1 MRSLRARLLAWLL
14 APLLFMSGAHLA
26 STWLDTRKTAEG
38 IFDKLLVTL
47 ALSISEHA
55 LASGGD
61 LLTEELLE
69 LIRITTND
77 HLYYKVIGPG
87 GAFITGYEDLPEPAG
102 GIGVAQN
109 NLQFYDA
116 LYAGKAVRV
125 IAVSSLIERPEYS
138 GWMTTFVAQ
147 TKNERAAWVESI
159 LLQNLWRVALMIAIA
174 SGLLSVGVWLGLRP
188 LARLQH
194 AVHQRTSADLSPIP
208 CRKLPREISA
218 LVSELNDLLAR
229 LQAHMQFTRRF
240 VENAAHQL
248 RTPVTALLPQAE
260 LAWRKA
266 ESARDKKAIGK
277 IKTSAE
283 NLARLTH
290 QLLNMARAESIALG
304 GPPAAGRRDFS
315 ALDLADLAARRI
327 AAFCE
332 LYPEIEVVAD
342 LQAARARGMAYELTR
357 YAIDDLDRAIADSE
371 DEGFVKVLTEP
382 GRDRILGAT
391 IVSARAGDLLTEF
404 TLAMRHNL
412 GLNKILSTIHIYP
425 TMSEANRFVAA
436 EWRKARKPERLLRW
450 VERYFRW
457 RRGWRQG

>member
-116 LYAGKAVRV
+116 LYTGKAVRV

-266 ESARDKKAIGK
+266 ESARDKTAIGK

-304 GPPAAGRRDFS
+304 GPPAASRRDFS

-342 LQAARARGMAYELTR
+342 LQAARARGMALFIGE
-357 YAIDDLDRAIADSE
+357 ALDNLLDNARKYGRPA
-371 DEGFVKVLTEP
+371 P
-382 GRDRILGAT
+382 GPAT
-391 IVSARAGDLLTEF
+391 ITVRSFCRGDRSILEVSDRGGGFPKQHYKAATERFVRLVDAGPGSG
-404 TLAMRHNL
+404 L
-412 GLNKILSTIHIYP
+412 GLAIVREIV
-425 TMSEANRFVAA
+425 EAHGGELCFRSLPDGFAVGCAF
-436 EWRKARKPERLLRW
+436 PRLLP
-450 VERYFRW
+450 EP
-457 RRGWRQG
+457 